1 MKKTKKI
8 PEKIGVFKVLRGV
21 DADTVD
27 IKTIDDRPYRRGYH
41 HGYEQALSDIK
52 YGKNTSKF
60 TKYNGELMKW
70 RFGKE
75 NYPCNETIIPPSATK
90 MRVY

>member
-1 MKKTKKI
+1 MKS
-8 PEKIGVFKVLRGV
+8 EKEIQGFKVISAKEMLK
-21 DADTVD
+21 DD
-27 IKTIDDRPYRRGYH
+27 IKYDDRSYRRGYH

-70 RFGKE
+70 RFDKK
-75 NYPCNETIIPPSATK
+75 NYPCNETIIPPNATK
-90 MRVY
+90 MRGY